1 MTLEVKNLP
10 AMQETQEMQVS
21 IPGLEISPGVV
32 QDNPLQYSSLENPT
46 DRGGWWAIVQRITE
60 LDMSEVP

>member
-1 MTLEVKNLP
+1 MVKNPCASAGDLRDIG
-10 AMQETQEMQVS
+10 S
-21 IPGLEISPGVV
+21 IPGSGRSLGGYHG
-32 QDNPLQYSSLENPT
+32 NPLQYSSLENPT